1 MPRLQT
7 PWTVAALLVLLG
19 GCASNPTADR
29 DYAPREVP
37 EGLANIPDPV
47 PRPEPRSRYGNPASY
62 EVFGKRYYVMDSAL
76 GFKERG
82 YASWYGSK
90 FHGRRTSSGE
100 PYDMFKMTAA
110 HKSLPLPTYVRV
122 TRVDDGR
129 SIIVRVNDRGPFHPG
144 RIIDLSYTAAT
155 KLGIVEQGFAE
166 VEVEAI
172 NPDAPQQAPPVQT
185 AAQPKFLEAG
195 VFNDPVTAI
204 ALREELT
211 LLGLLD
217 IEIRQDA
224 SGQWHR
230 VLVGPYADPEQLAD
244 ARSRLKQAYFP
255 AKTVRQ

>member
-1 MPRLQT
+1 MLARLSPR
-7 PWTVAALLVLLG
+7 AALVLLAALS
-19 GCASNPTADR
+19 GCASTPTEDR
-29 DYAPREVP
+29 DYAPTEIP
-37 EGLANIPDPV
+37 SGLAELPDPV

-62 EVFGKRYYVMDSAL
+62 EVFGKRYYVMDSAK
-76 GFKERG
+76 GYKERG
-82 YASWYGSK
+82 HASWYGSK

-122 TRVDDGR
+122 THLDNGR

-144 RIIDLSYTAAT
+144 RIIDLSYAAAT
-155 KLGIVEQGFAE
+155 KLGMVNDGFAR

-172 NPDAPQQAPPVQT
+172 NPDAPQPAPPVQT
-185 AAQPKFLEAG
+185 ASQPKFLEAG

-217 IEIRQDA
+217 IEIRQDP

-230 VLVGPYADPEQLAD
+230 VLVGPYADPQQLAD
-244 ARSRLKQAYFP
+244 ARSRLQQAYFP
-255 AKTVRQ
+255 AKTVLQ